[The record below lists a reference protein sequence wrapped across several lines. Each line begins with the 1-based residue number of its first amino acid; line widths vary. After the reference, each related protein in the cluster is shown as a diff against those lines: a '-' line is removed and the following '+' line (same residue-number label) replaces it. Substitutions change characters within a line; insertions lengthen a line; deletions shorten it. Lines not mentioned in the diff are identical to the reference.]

1 MKPTVYFIGDARYD
15 TTLFPGYE
23 VAWVMGLDHPILGT
37 ARIRTSAI
45 VEKFDDGSFETMN
58 TIYVPY
64 TENTNG

>member
-1 MKPTVYFIGDARYD
+1 MKPTVYFIGDADYD
-15 TTLFPGYE
+15 RTLFPGYE
-23 VAWVMGLDHPILGT
+23 VALVMGLNHPKLGMG
-37 ARIRTSAI
+37 RIRTSAI